1 MDWAAK
7 CAVVLPCFNEGVTIG
22 RLVGALRQRRLR
34 VIVLDDGSTDDTA
47 VRAAEQGA
55 RVVPSGHNR
64 GKGAALQT
72 GLGTARHEG
81 FDWALTMDGD
91 GQHQPEDI
99 PAFWRRAAETD
110 ARLVIGN
117 RMPHARALPPLRRFV
132 NRWLSRQLSR
142 RAVRPLPDSQCGF
155 RLLELRAWSGL
166 ALRTE
171 HFEIES
177 EMLLAFLDAG
187 HRVEFVPIQVVGAGR
202 RSKIRPVADSW
213 RWFRWWRTAGRAP
226 ALGPVRR
233 AAPEREFAHGSR
245 AVKVRA

>member
-1 MDWAAK
+1 
-7 CAVVLPCFNEGVTIG
+7 
-22 RLVGALRQRRLR
+22 
-34 VIVLDDGSTDDTA
+34 
-47 VRAAEQGA
+47 
-55 RVVPSGHNR
+55 
-64 GKGAALQT
+64 
-72 GLGTARHEG
+72 
-81 FDWALTMDGD
+81 
-91 GQHQPEDI
+91 
-99 PAFWRRAAETD
+99 
-110 ARLVIGN
+110 
-117 RMPHARALPPLRRFV
+117 MPHARALPPLRRFV

-142 RAVRPLPDSQCGF
+142 RAGRPLPDSQCGF

-187 HRVEFVPIQVVGAGR
+187 HRIEFVPIQVVGAGR

-233 AAPEREFAHGSR
+233 AATEREFAHGSR